1 VPDFE
6 IAHRTPGRLRV
17 RFPAT
22 WLRRRGAAVERQL
35 RRMGGVRGVASSD
48 VTGSLRIEYD
58 PFRLAERSLLTH
70 LETLTRAT
78 ARPSLGRE
86 PGGARRE
93 PGEAPTVAGRPGR
106 TLAGAIGA
114 SSVLVAACL
123 PLPASIVGPLV
134 LAAELPALIRAGAAL
149 RRRRLNGDVLE
160 ASTLLALTARGNYVA
175 SALLAALRAI
185 GDHVVA
191 RTVQTTRRSLH
202 ELAIAAD
209 EPVRTADGRRLPAG
223 AVIPGDVVV
232 VEGPARVPVD
242 GVVVA
247 GEALVNQQTMTGEAL
262 PVERAPGD
270 PVFAATTVEHGRIE
284 VRAERVGLDT
294 SVGRIVQAIGMAT
307 AQRSRIQV
315 YAERLADR
323 EVGRSLAL
331 AGLGMVIS
339 RRVDAGVAILV
350 SDYGMAARV
359 GVPTALVASIR
370 RAVPEG
376 ILVKG
381 PRALETLAQVDT
393 VVFDKTGT
401 LTTGTPRVTRVAV
414 YLPSLDEREVVR
426 LAAGAER
433 GFRHPV
439 ARAVARLAR
448 EWELDVPEP
457 DGTIETTGLGVDVRI
472 AGHRVLIG
480 SRRFMEAHE
489 IVLRAAAADEAA
501 AHAAGA
507 SPAFVAVDGRLAAL
521 LVLDDELRADAPAAV
536 AALRARR
543 MKNVILLTG
552 DHPQPARVIAES
564 LGLRHYYPELLPE
577 DKARLIR
584 ELQAEDRVVAM
595 VGDGVNDALAL
606 READVGI
613 AVPGGAEITA
623 EAADVIVLQ
632 GGLDRVVRALD
643 LAGEALDA
651 VRGTLA
657 IAGRANLAVVGMAS
671 LGIISPLASILVS
684 HGSAVAAGLVLAADP
699 SSLGRWAPATG

>member
-1 VPDFE
+1 
-6 IAHRTPGRLRV
+6 
-17 RFPAT
+17 
-22 WLRRRGAAVERQL
+22 
-35 RRMGGVRGVASSD
+35 M
-48 VTGSLRIEYD
+48 
-58 PFRLAERSLLTH
+58 
-70 LETLTRAT
+70 
-78 ARPSLGRE
+78 
-86 PGGARRE
+86 
-93 PGEAPTVAGRPGR
+93 AGRPGA

-114 SSVLVAACL
+114 TSVLVAACL
-123 PLPASIVGPLV
+123 PLPASVVGPLV
-134 LAAELPALIRAGAAL
+134 LAAELPALLRAAGAL

-175 SALLAALRAI
+175 SALLTALRAV

-202 ELAIAAD
+202 ELAIRAD

-232 VEGPARVPVD
+232 VEAPARVPVD

-262 PVERAPGD
+262 PVERVPGD

-331 AGLGMVIS
+331 AGVGMVIS

-350 SDYGMAARV
+350 SDYGLAARV
-359 GVPTALVASIR
+359 GVPTALVASLR

-381 PRALETLAQVDT
+381 PRVLETLAQVDT
-393 VVFDKTGT
+393 IVFDKTGT

-426 LAAGAER
+426 LVAGAER

-439 ARAVARLAR
+439 ARAVERLAR

-457 DGTIETTGLGVDVRI
+457 DADARDDGARRRRAHRRTPGPGRKPALHGGARDRAAGRGRGRGGRPRGGGVARVR
-472 AGHRVLIG
+472 GHR
-480 SRRFMEAHE
+480 R
-489 IVLRAAAADEAA
+489 
-501 AHAAGA
+501 
-507 SPAFVAVDGRLAAL
+507 P
-521 LVLDDELRADAPAAV
+521 
-536 AALRARR
+536 
-543 MKNVILLTG
+543 
-552 DHPQPARVIAES
+552 
-564 LGLRHYYPELLPE
+564 
-577 DKARLIR
+577 
-584 ELQAEDRVVAM
+584 
-595 VGDGVNDALAL
+595 
-606 READVGI
+606 
-613 AVPGGAEITA
+613 PGGAPHA
-623 EAADVIVLQ
+623 
-632 GGLDRVVRALD
+632 R
-643 LAGEALDA
+643 
-651 VRGTLA
+651 
-657 IAGRANLAVVGMAS
+657 
-671 LGIISPLASILVS
+671 
-684 HGSAVAAGLVLAADP
+684 
-699 SSLGRWAPATG
+699 